1 MDTQKNSKTFKS
13 NVPFF
18 LDKIKDSAFEISCN
32 SSGKNTS
39 LYYQNIK
46 DRMRKQINTGED
58 ERKKIIDSLPASN
71 QSLVEQ

>member
-46 DRMRKQINTGED
+46 
-58 ERKKIIDSLPASN
+58 
-71 QSLVEQ
+71 VE